1 VPTFKAYQV
10 RHTQV
15 TVGIHRCRERSH
27 KLVCKAREYSGR
39 VNHLRRQFPVW
50 GTIVD
55 VDCFSQSV
63 GGADLDR
70 AMETVIEFCEDVD
83 RDFST
88 YKDGSWVSRLR
99 RGEIAIADCPDD
111 VRDVWDLCLRAKDL
125 SDGAFD
131 PWAVAG
137 GFDPSGLVKGW
148 AAVAAADI
156 LVAAGVGHVQVNA
169 AGDLALRGGWFDS
182 AAGVV
187 KPWSIGVVN
196 TDNRSE
202 IVKVYEITDGAIATS
217 GTYERGAHIHDPLNG
232 LIAIGAKS
240 ATVVG
245 AEGWLCDAM
254 ATAVMVA
261 GQDGAKWFG
270 QPQLAGCQVFAVN
283 RHEQTAWS
291 I

>member
-1 VPTFKAYQV
+1 MA
-10 RHTQV
+10 
-15 TVGIHRCRERSH
+15 GIHRCRERSH
-27 KLVCKAREYSGR
+27 KQVCKAREYSGR
-39 VNHLRRQFPVW
+39 VNHLRKQFPVW

-55 VDCFSQSV
+55 VDCYSQSV

-70 AMETVIEFCEDVD
+70 AMESVIEFCEAVD

-88 YKDGSWVSRLR
+88 YKEGSWVSRLR
-99 RGEIAIADCPDD
+99 RGEIAIDDCPDD

-148 AAVAAADI
+148 AADVAADI
-156 LVAAGVGHVQVNA
+156 LVAAGARHVQVNA
-169 AGDLALRGGWFDS
+169 AGDLGLRGGWFDS

-196 TDNRSE
+196 PNNKSE
-202 IVKVYEITDGAIATS
+202 VVKIYQISDGAIATS
-217 GTYERGAHIHDPLNG
+217 GTYERGAHIHDPQTG
-232 LIAIGAKS
+232 MIAIGAAS

-245 AEGWLCDAM
+245 SSGWLCDAM
-254 ATAVMVA
+254 ATAVMVG
-261 GQDGAKWFG
+261 GQDSVSWFG
-270 QPQLAGCQVFAVN
+270 HDELLGYRVFGIN
-283 RHEQTAWS
+283 RHEDTAWE

>member
-1 VPTFKAYQV
+1 MPIFKAHLV
-10 RHTQV
+10 LHTQV

-39 VNHLRRQFPVW
+39 VNHLRKQFPVW

-55 VDCFSQSV
+55 VDCYSQSV

-70 AMETVIEFCEDVD
+70 AMDSVIQFCEDVD

-88 YKDGSWVSRLR
+88 YKDGSWVSWLR
-99 RGEIAIADCPDD
+99 AGKVGIVDCPND
-111 VRDVWDLCLRAKDL
+111 VQQVWELCLRAKDL

-131 PWAVAG
+131 PWAVEG

-148 AAVAAADI
+148 AADKCADI
-156 LVAAGVGHVQVNA
+156 LVAAGVQHFQVNA

-182 AAGVV
+182 EAGVV
-187 KPWSIGVVN
+187 KSWSIGVVN
-196 TDNRSE
+196 PDNRAE
-202 IVKVYEITDGAIATS
+202 IVRVYEITDGAIATS

-254 ATAVMVA
+254 ATGVMVA
-261 GQDGAKWFG
+261 GQDSAKWFG
-270 QPQLAGCQVFAVN
+270 QPELAGYQVFAVN

>member
-1 VPTFKAYQV
+1 MTQSTRIY
-10 RHTQV
+10 RH
-15 TVGIHRCRERSH
+15 S
-27 KLVCKAREYSGR
+27 
-39 VNHLRRQFPVW
+39 
-50 GTIVD
+50 
-55 VDCFSQSV
+55 
-63 GGADLDR
+63 
-70 AMETVIEFCEDVD
+70 
-83 RDFST
+83 
-88 YKDGSWVSRLR
+88 
-99 RGEIAIADCPDD
+99 
-111 VRDVWDLCLRAKDL
+111 
-125 SDGAFD
+125 
-131 PWAVAG
+131 
-137 GFDPSGLVKGW
+137 
-148 AAVAAADI
+148 
-156 LVAAGVGHVQVNA
+156 AAGTDWTALLLG
-169 AGDLALRGGWFDS
+169 AGLGLTLALQATTLRSGWFDS
-182 AAGVV
+182 AVGVV

-196 TDNRSE
+196 PDNRNE

-270 QPQLAGCQVFAVN
+270 QPQLAGYQVFAVT

>member
-1 VPTFKAYQV
+1 M
-10 RHTQV
+10 
-15 TVGIHRCRERSH
+15 
-27 KLVCKAREYSGR
+27 
-39 VNHLRRQFPVW
+39 NHLRRQFPVW

-55 VDCFSQSV
+55 VDCYSQSV

-70 AMETVIEFCEDVD
+70 AMKSVIAFCEDVD

-88 YKDGSWVSRLR
+88 YKEESWVTRLR
-99 RGEIAIADCPDD
+99 RGVVAIEDCPDD
-111 VRDVWDLCLRAKDL
+111 VREVWDLCLRAKYL

-131 PWAVAG
+131 PWAVEG

-148 AAVAAADI
+148 AADKASNI
-156 LVAAGVGHVQVNA
+156 LVAAGVQHCQVNA

-182 AAGVV
+182 VAGDV

-196 TDNRSE
+196 PDNRGE

-261 GQDGAKWFG
+261 GKDSAKWFG
-270 QPQLAGCQVFAVN
+270 QPELTGYQVFAVN
-283 RHEQTAWS
+283 RHEQSAWE

>member
-1 VPTFKAYQV
+1 
-10 RHTQV
+10 
-15 TVGIHRCRERSH
+15 
-27 KLVCKAREYSGR
+27 
-39 VNHLRRQFPVW
+39 VNHLRKQFPVW
-50 GTIVD
+50 ATIVD
-55 VDCFSQSV
+55 VDCYSQSV

-70 AMETVIEFCEDVD
+70 AMEIVIEFCESVD

-88 YKDGSWVSRLR
+88 YRDGSWVSRLR
-99 RGEIAIADCPDD
+99 RGEVAIADCPDD
-111 VRDVWDLCLRAKDL
+111 VRRVWELCAAAKDL

-148 AAVAAADI
+148 AADKCADL

-196 TDNRSE
+196 PDDRSE

-245 AEGWLCDAM
+245 PDGWLCDAM

-261 GQDGAKWFG
+261 GQDSAKWFG
-270 QPQLAGCQVFAVN
+270 QPELAGYQVFAVN
-283 RHEQTAWS
+283 RHEQSAWS